1 VNLDSI
7 PICSAN
13 LLASSHVKEGPG
25 LRCIGRDDVS
35 LLWASCSWLGGG
47 GPSRS
52 GVRTVV
58 FARMRETF
66 LLWALDVCLL
76 EIGVG
81 DRLALPEVPAFCLDM
96 PLETGGLLA
105 RTRETERSLSGESVL
120 PLLRSGRGVSSMEEE
135 GRNNGSLG
143 GVENEE
149 TGSSSSCSESLELT
163 EMWGLPGSVFT
174 SLSVA
179 GEGETGTSNA
189 PGGSEK
195 PDIIAKSSQES

>member
-1 VNLDSI
+1 
-7 PICSAN
+7 
-13 LLASSHVKEGPG
+13 
-25 LRCIGRDDVS
+25 
-35 LLWASCSWLGGG
+35 
-47 GPSRS
+47 
-52 GVRTVV
+52 VRTVV
-58 FARMRETF
+58 FARIRETF
-66 LLWALDVCLL
+66 LLWTLDACLL

-96 PLETGGLLA
+96 PLETGGLLV
-105 RTRETERSLSGESVL
+105 RTREMERSLSGESVL

-143 GVENEE
+143 GVENEV
-149 TGSSSSCSESLELT
+149 TGSSSSCSESLELM
-163 EMWGLPGSVFT
+163 EIWGLPGSVFT

-195 PDIIAKSSQES
+195 PDIIAKQSQEFKR